1 MHGIEFQ
8 PFMNTKYHY
17 PYLAKFLFIAG
28 KKTLMKSFGLYA
40 SIKPRYDK
48 TKNPVVST
56 GFWYVRIR
64 FIPIQSWQAV
74 FLIYRKRPD

>member
-40 SIKPRYDK
+40 STKPEYDK

-56 GFWYVRIR
+56 GFWYMRIR

-74 FLIYRKRPD
+74 FLIYRKQPD

>member
-8 PFMNTKYHY
+8 PFINTKYHY

-56 GFWYVRIR
+56 GVLVYANPVYSHSIVAGGF
-64 FIPIQSWQAV
+64 
-74 FLIYRKRPD
+74 PDIS

>member
-40 SIKPRYDK
+40 SIKP
-48 TKNPVVST
+48 
-56 GFWYVRIR
+56 
-64 FIPIQSWQAV
+64 
-74 FLIYRKRPD
+74 